1 MDSHRNESGLL
12 VSVTDSTL
20 IYPGTEISDS
30 LGRTEQRRSR
40 RVRVVGEDAS
50 STRTVEEA
58 VATFE
63 ADSVSSVAT
72 LTPARVDVVVL
83 VSPALGVDVST
94 AVQRVRQIHGETPIV
109 VVASD
114 VPETRTDAVVPVE
127 EAAIERTVTEV
138 LDQEPV
144 EQVRRRLQRLSAFV
158 AELDDVDG
166 VEDVSERLVDGGD
179 YDSAWIVQREGSS
192 LVPAVAAGVPLS
204 ALRVVDVDSDAPWA
218 RAAETGESVVDT
230 DDVSTIAIPFDDKC
244 LVCTTKAAV
253 SNAELASLERAVSS
267 IVSIDDDI
275 RPRYA
280 LLGEAVA
287 HEVNNQLDLAM
298 VHLDLVD
305 EKGEH
310 LEYVEAAL
318 NRIDD
323 VVAEVNALVAPE
335 LSVDEVSLEAT
346 SEDVWEG
353 VSTDAASLD
362 AHAGTVE
369 ADDRL
374 LRLLLT
380 NLFRNS
386 VQHGG
391 DDEVTVEVG
400 PLDSGGF
407 YVADDGVGFSEESP
421 EHLFEWG
428 WSDNGGTGIGLALVS
443 LAADRHGWDVETR
456 NDDGARFE
464 FKP

>member
-1 MDSHRNESGLL
+1 M
-12 VSVTDSTL
+12 SVTDSTL
-20 IYPGTEISDS
+20 IYPRTEISDS
-30 LGRTEQRRSR
+30 LGRTAQRRSR
-40 RVRVVGEDAS
+40 RVRVVGEDS
-50 STRTVEEA
+50 SSRRTVEEA

-63 ADSVSSVAT
+63 VDSVSSVAT

-83 VSPALGVDVST
+83 VSPALDVAVST
-94 AVQRVRQIHGETPIV
+94 AVQRVRQVHGETPVV
-109 VVASD
+109 VVASE
-114 VPETRTDAVVPVE
+114 VPTTRTDAVVPVD
-127 EAAIERTVTEV
+127 AAAVERTVAE
-138 LDQEPV
+138 LLEREPI
-144 EQVRRRLQRLSAFV
+144 EQTRRRLQRLSAFV
-158 AELDDVDG
+158 SELDDVDG
-166 VEDVSERLVDGGD
+166 VEAICERLVDGAD

-192 LVPAVAAGVPLS
+192 LVPSVAAGVPLS
-204 ALRVVDVDSDAPWA
+204 ALRVVDVDSDEPWA
-218 RAAETGESVVDT
+218 RAVDTGESVVET
-230 DDVSTIAIPFDDKC
+230 DDVSTVAIPFDDQC
-244 LVCTTKAAV
+244 LVGTTTGAV
-253 SNAELASLERAVSS
+253 SDAELASLEGAVSS
-267 IVSIDDDI
+267 IVSLDDGI

-346 SEDVWEG
+346 SKDVWEG

-362 AHAGTVE
+362 TQAGTVE

-400 PLDSGGF
+400 PLESGGF
-407 YVADDGVGFSEESP
+407 YVQDDGVGFSEESP

-456 NDDGARFE
+456 NDGGARFE
-464 FKP
+464 FKV